1 MKEFLNELYSY
12 EYFGVYLIISIVVL
26 IILFVIIL
34 FLGKK
39 DKKEREK
46 TATLKLQQINN
57 EAFKEESVMEPL
69 EIPSIPQ
76 ESLEN
81 DTIIVPNISDVSDTL
96 DDVVDEIP
104 APVLPIQNEMEEVEQ
119 EENTLDEITD
129 KIEEP
134 NIDLADT
141 LVMEQVELNEQ
152 TAVYE
157 EVVTPVEEVTPLLSK
172 VEEKPLVFSDYKDE
186 ANIPSLIDK
195 VEEVQEPEEVE
206 VPTFNFDEIVKGVEE
221 TKKEQTYTR
230 GPEIFSSVYVP
241 KKEEV
246 ELPKVEINESVEPK
260 VQPLN
265 DLGIELPTL
274 KKEVVEEPKIEEP
287 TPVIEAPVE
296 EKTEEK
302 IEMPVLND
310 YNLDSLSGEIYNIY
324 K

>member
-12 EYFGVYLIISIVVL
+12 EYFGVYLILPIVVL
-26 IILFVIIL
+26 IILFIIIL
-34 FLGKK
+34 CLGKK
-39 DKKEREK
+39 DKREREK
-46 TATLKLQQINN
+46 TATLKLQQIQN
-57 EAFKEESVMEPL
+57 EAFKEDSVMESLEVP
-69 EIPSIPQ
+69 EIPVPSF
-76 ESLEN
+76 EN

-104 APVLPIQNEMEEVEQ
+104 DPVLPTQNEIEEVEQ

-129 KIEEP
+129 EIEEP

-152 TAVYE
+152 TPVYE
-157 EVVTPVEEVTPLLSK
+157 EVVTRVEEVTPLLSK

-195 VEEVQEPEEVE
+195 VEVQEPEEVE
-206 VPTFNFDEIVKGVEE
+206 VPTFNFDEIIKSVEE
-221 TKKEQTYTR
+221 TKKENTYQR
-230 GPEIFSSVYVP
+230 GPQIFSSVYVP
-241 KKEEV
+241 QKEV
-246 ELPKVEINESVEPK
+246 EEPKVEIPAPVIPSDSSMD
-260 VQPLN
+260 

-274 KKEVVEEPKIEEP
+274 KKEVVEDV
-287 TPVIEAPVE
+287 PVVESPIVEEAPVA
-296 EKTEEK
+296 EKETKDEQ

-310 YNLDSLSGEIYNIY
+310 YNLDSLSGEIYNIN